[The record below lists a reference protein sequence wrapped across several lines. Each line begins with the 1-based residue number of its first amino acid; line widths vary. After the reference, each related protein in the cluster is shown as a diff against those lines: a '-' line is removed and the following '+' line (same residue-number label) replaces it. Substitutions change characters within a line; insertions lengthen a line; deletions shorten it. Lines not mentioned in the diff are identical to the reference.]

1 MTEVKQTL
9 KRRVVHEAR
18 EYLVISCYLF
28 VVFSVFVLY
37 KMVIL
42 ADVHIDFA
50 LHGFALFN
58 ALALGKVMLVAQELH
73 LGDQFRDTPLIYP
86 TLIKSFLFTIVLAC
100 FKIVE
105 DGAVEM
111 LRGKAFHAVLFA
123 GATWKGDLIL
133 SFLVFVMLIP
143 FFGFTE
149 LRRVFGADRLAG
161 VFFHPPHLLNLP
173 PAES

>member
-1 MTEVKQTL
+1 VSEAKQTL

-18 EYLVISCYLF
+18 EYLLISCYLF
-28 VVFSVFVLY
+28 AVFSLFALY

-42 ADVHIDFA
+42 AEVHIDLA

-73 LGDQFRDTPLIYP
+73 LGDQFRDAPLIYP
-86 TLIKSFLFTIVLAC
+86 TLLKSFLFTIVLAC

-105 DGAVEM
+105 DGAVEI
-111 LRGKAFHAVLFA
+111 LHGKAFHAVLFA

-161 VFFHPPHLLNLP
+161 AFFRAPHLPNLP